1 MGRGHHRTQRGD
13 GGRWCL
19 FIFSVIESLYDTHS
33 IRVVESELEI
43 AFSVERSRT
52 NLDDVDAFIAEHQNA
67 KNSLVVEINRAGTGE
82 AFADHQV
89 KAQVTLA
96 QPLRSNA
103 ERG

>member
-67 KNSLVVEINRAGTGE
+67 KNGLVVGINHGRCFCGPPGKGASNLGTTS
-82 AFADHQV
+82 
-89 KAQVTLA
+89 AQ
-96 QPLRSNA
+96 
-103 ERG
+103 